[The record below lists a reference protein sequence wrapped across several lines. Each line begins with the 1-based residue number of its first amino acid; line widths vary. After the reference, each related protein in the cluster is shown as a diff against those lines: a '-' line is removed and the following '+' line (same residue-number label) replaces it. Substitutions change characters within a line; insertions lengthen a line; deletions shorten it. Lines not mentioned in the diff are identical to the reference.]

1 MRVQKVLDFQSKIA
15 ANRRKKKQTKK
26 EEMGQTEQTEQYD
39 NKCQQI
45 CHFLRSQKL
54 YCRQGYAKEFLGKF
68 WPS

>member
-1 MRVQKVLDFQSKIA
+1 MRVQRVLDFQSKIA
-15 ANRRKKKQTKK
+15 ANRRKKKKG
-26 EEMGQTEQTEQYD
+26 EELGQTEQYD
-39 NKCQQI
+39 NKCQQS